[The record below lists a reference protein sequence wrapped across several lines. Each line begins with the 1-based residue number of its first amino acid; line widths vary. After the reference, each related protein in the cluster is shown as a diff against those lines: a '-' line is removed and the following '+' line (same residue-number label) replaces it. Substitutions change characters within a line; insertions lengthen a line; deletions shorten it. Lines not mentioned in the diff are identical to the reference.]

1 MYFVAVSR
9 QNAAAP
15 SEQEAILTQPPSR
28 PDKAILNPS
37 PILPKTFSFGTTQ
50 SSKITDQVG

>member
-15 SEQEAILTQPPSR
+15 REQEAILTHPPSR

-37 PILPKTFSFGTTQ
+37 PIFPMTFSLGTTQ
-50 SSKITDQVG
+50 SSNITVQVG